1 MLKPHHDRPPGAL
14 SRGAALPSDVERVR
28 DEVGRAQQR
37 VARHVHVTISR
48 YLRQLGA
55 EAAAEGDARRPRR
68 RRVTPRFA
76 RTASPRPAEGAGAE
90 QPQTA
95 GGGGPRAAGG
105 R

>member
-76 RTASPRPAEGAGAE
+76 RGAATDSPQGSGGE
-90 QPQTA
+90 QPPTP
-95 GGGGPRAAGG
+95 GGARPRAAG
-105 R
+105 RR